1 MFAICLATYTTKHLI
16 SRAVLDGAEA
26 GIVFPGTS
34 REGMQQST
42 GAPAQ
47 QGLHQDASRHRY
59 RFAPPAT
66 PEGLWDMGFG
76 DSQDSRM

>member
-1 MFAICLATYTTKHLI
+1 MFLCSTAYSTKTFPI
-16 SRAVLDGAEA
+16 ARAVLDSTDVVV
-26 GIVFPGTS
+26 VFPGTS

-42 GAPAQ
+42 GALTQ

>member
-1 MFAICLATYTTKHLI
+1 MRCASDLFHQGF
-16 SRAVLDGAEA
+16 VLVSSHARSIKA
-26 GIVFPGTS
+26 GVVFSGTAMG
-34 REGMQQST
+34 GMKQST
-42 GAPAQ
+42 GAAAQ

>member
-1 MFAICLATYTTKHLI
+1 MTSVILHCNIHVALI
-16 SRAVLDGAEA
+16 STGQSCSC
-26 GIVFPGTS
+26 VFNSGTS
-34 REGMQQST
+34 AGGVQQST
-42 GAPAQ
+42 GAPAR